1 MMPFRVS
8 LLRIFFQ
15 ALTLP
20 FLEQETFHIDWVFN
34 ILDHK
39 KESETIVVEDD
50 DPDTG
55 FVMVPDYKVLWN
67 SRLYEL
73 VLTVTVMFIQWNG
86 KQVEDLYLIVLT
98 HDRAIRSIRELSG
111 EHLPLLKNI
120 WNKGCKGIMGEF
132 SFIVQGF

>member
-1 MMPFRVS
+1 M
-8 LLRIFFQ
+8 
-15 ALTLP
+15 
-20 FLEQETFHIDWVFN
+20 DWIYN

-67 SRLYEL
+67 SRLYKLEL
-73 VLTVTVMFIQWNG
+73 TVMFTQWNG

-120 WNKGCKGIMGEF
+120 WNKGCKGIMGEV
-132 SFIVQGF
+132 SFIKLFYDAN